1 MLPFLHFN
9 ICVLGSCEL
18 WGPVW
23 VLGSILWALVC
34 IGCAHAVL
42 LCSGCTHPF
51 NTRFRSVLA
60 LVPPAQCITQSI
72 PVMASMQD
80 GHKDGAQGPWKH
92 PCCNQCCDARL
103 LGCMDPLRGGD
114 GTFRRGGV
122 GEEPGTYNFH
132 LLSYKV
138 CVEAPGKALS
148 LCSQPPFCSS
158 VVPKTRCSRSAQLQP
173 RPHCSRAWKRGT
185 QHHPSCCPPPC
196 LNRTGFKSSSLPHSP
211 SVQEP
216 QAEIPHPS
224 LLCEGH
230 SCPVL
235 LRRAESPPHFL
246 CIELPRPAGLSDSKA

>member
-1 MLPFLHFN
+1 VGPGKYP
-9 ICVLGSCEL
+9 LGSGLYWLRPRCVTLFWLYSSIQHQVQECFSSCATSTVHHSEHPRDGFYAGWPQG
-18 WGPVW
+18 WGT
-23 VLGSILWALVC
+23 GAMEKS
-34 IGCAHAVL
+34 L
-42 LCSGCTHPF
+42 LQ
-51 NTRFRSVLA
+51 SVLRCTA
-60 LVPPAQCITQSI
+60 AWV
-72 PVMASMQD
+72 
-80 GHKDGAQGPWKH
+80 HGPTE
-92 PCCNQCCDARL
+92 
-103 LGCMDPLRGGD
+103 GGD
-114 GTFRRGGV
+114 GSVRRGGG

-132 LLSYKV
+132 LLSYNM
-138 CVEAPGKALS
+138 CIEAPGKALS

-158 VVPKTRCSRSAQLQP
+158 AVPKTRCSRSAQLQP

-211 SVQEP
+211 SMQEP

>member
-1 MLPFLHFN
+1 
-9 ICVLGSCEL
+9 
-18 WGPVW
+18 VW

-132 LLSYKV
+132 LLSYKM
-138 CVEAPGKALS
+138 CIEAPGKALS

-158 VVPKTRCSRSAQLQP
+158 AVPKTRCSRSAQLQP